1 MRRASAGGANSQRRR
16 FKVCS
21 YKSVGAPSNRGHL
34 KRSVGINKSINKKK
48 RALSIRLDK
57 ATHSWPQSVAC
68 FSRDVNVVGSR
79 SEESTCPHPS
89 ILSPLPPPR
98 CTVVVQDEHRE
109 LPVPSCWTSGSLPI
123 GWAAAHWCSCKAGI
137 TVAVFCPVCQPGFV
151 YDVVLACIQFK

>member
-1 MRRASAGGANSQRRR
+1 MRRASAEGANSQRRR

-98 CTVVVQDEHRE
+98 CTVVVQDEPESFR
-109 LPVPSCWTSGSLPI
+109 SR
-123 GWAAAHWCSCKAGI
+123 AAGRLAAFLLVEPPPTGA
-137 TVAVFCPVCQPGFV
+137 AVKQV
-151 YDVVLACIQFK
+151 